1 MVTVTTMDWRA
12 VLAFLLFYPGCFS
25 FIVGLVMLIVGRWTK
40 KRGIW
45 IAGLILMPI
54 SLAMVGIGVAIS
66 LLLMSD

>member
-12 VLAFLLFYPGCFS
+12 VPAFLLFYLGCFS
-25 FIVGLVMLIVGRWTK
+25 FIAGLVMLIVGLWTK

-66 LLLMSD
+66 LLLMSV